1 MPRPLLDRSRR
12 RQRRVTATF
21 LVAMIAAA
29 SIGATAIMAPTA
41 EQTDVAELFPPE
53 PPVGIDDGVRTSLTG
68 RSESRLPVAPSVST
82 GLPTSKAS
90 PSAGPT
96 TPLRGQRPPG
106 APTAGPTPPT
116 TTAPPTTRPTPAPP
130 APGPTSAPP
139 DTEPDPSTIPDP
151 SSSPDPV
158 HTTPPTQSPTPT
170 KAPSPTKAPT
180 KTPTP
185 TKTPPTVPPTTTPPA
200 PKPPTTSRP
209 DVSSTGVPAGTKLKV
224 HEGDLTI
231 AQRGAVVDGLDVR
244 GAIRVL
250 ASDVTIKNTMVRG
263 RPVSSIFH
271 LVQIA
276 ENAKGTR
283 IVDSEIFGANP
294 SPYVMGVVGSSFTLE
309 RVNIHTVI
317 DQVTIIGKD
326 VTIKS
331 SWLHGNL
338 SYAQDPNHNG
348 GPSHDDN
355 IQIQVGSNLLVTGS
369 RLEGSSSAAVM
380 ITQGR
385 GKVSGTTVENSWID
399 GGSCSVNIAE
409 LNQGPLSGLT
419 FRNNVFGTS
428 TRHPYCALLVPST
441 TPVTQ
446 SGNSFADGT
455 VFRVSKG

>member
-29 SIGATAIMAPTA
+29 SIGATAIIAPTA

-53 PPVGIDDGVRTSLTG
+53 PPVGVDDGVRTSLTG
-68 RSESRLPVAPSVST
+68 RSDSRLPVDTSVST
-82 GLPTSKAS
+82 GLPTSKAG

-96 TPLRGQRPPG
+96 TRLGRPWHPLRGRRPPV
-106 APTAGPTPPT
+106 APTTGPTPPT
-116 TTAPPTTRPTPAPP
+116 ATAPPTTRPTTAPP
-130 APGPTSAPP
+130 TPGPTSTPSSTPTA
-139 DTEPDPSTIPDP
+139 TEPDPST
-151 SSSPDPV
+151 
-158 HTTPPTQSPTPT
+158 
-170 KAPSPTKAPT
+170 SPTKAPT
-180 KTPTP
+180 KTPNP
-185 TKTPPTVPPTTTPPA
+185 TKAPPTTTPPA
-200 PKPPTTSRP
+200 PKPPATSRP
-209 DVSSTGVPAGTKLKV
+209 DGSSTGVPAGTKLKV
-224 HEGDLTI
+224 HEGDLTVT
-231 AQRGAVVDGLDVR
+231 QRGAVVDRLDVR
-244 GAIRVL
+244 GAIRVQ
-250 ASDVTIKNTMVRG
+250 ASDVTIKNTIVRG

-271 LVQIA
+271 LVQIS
-276 ENAKGTR
+276 ENARGTR

-331 SWLHGNL
+331 SWLHDNL

-441 TPVTQ
+441 TTVTQ